1 MNSKRGLMTVLVGL
15 AMLATPIAAAAK
27 DYKHYESHAARV
39 AARSTWMPAPAAV
52 VSHGYG
58 HRAWDANAY
67 RTYGNRGYYA
77 APAYVAAPA
86 YPVAAP
92 YYGGG
97 YAGGGAGCGGA
108 ERVMRTYAR
117 DRATGHPAAA
127 YDLLRQNQWAL
138 HSGCA
143 AGAPVGGGM
152 LGGLGALGG
161 YGGYRGAPAYNNY
174 GGGNGGLLGAL
185 GGYRGAPAYNN
196 YGNGNGGLLG
206 GLGGYRGAPA
216 YGNAGYNN
224 GYGQPNGGGS
234 MLSPLLQRFVR

>member
-27 DYKHYESHAARV
+27 DYKHSESHAARA
-39 AARSTWMPAPAAV
+39 AARSTWMPAPAMV
-52 VSHGYG
+52 PSHRYG
-58 HRAWDANAY
+58 HRGWDANAY
-67 RTYGNRGYYA
+67 RAYGNPGYYA

-97 YAGGGAGCGGA
+97 YAGGGGCGSA
-108 ERVMRTYAR
+108 ARVMNTYAR

-143 AGAPVGGGM
+143 GGAPVGGGL
-152 LGGLGALGG
+152 LGGL
-161 YGGYRGAPAYNNY
+161 GGYRGAPAYNNY
-174 GGGNGGLLGAL
+174 GGGNGGLLG
-185 GGYRGAPAYNN
+185 
-196 YGNGNGGLLG
+196 

-216 YGNAGYNN
+216 YGNT

-234 MLSPLLQRFVR
+234 MLSPLMQYIR

>member
-15 AMLATPIAAAAK
+15 AMLATPITAAAK

-52 VSHGYG
+52 VSRGWNG
-58 HRAWDANAY
+58 HRGWDANAY
-67 RTYGNRGYYA
+67 RTYGNAGYYG
-77 APAYVAAPA
+77 APGYVGAPA

-97 YAGGGAGCGGA
+97 YAGGGGCGSA
-108 ERVMRTYAR
+108 SRVMNTYAR

-127 YDLLRQNQWAL
+127 YDVLRQNQWAL

-161 YGGYRGAPAYNNY
+161 YRGAPAYNNY
-174 GGGNGGLLGAL
+174 GGGNGGLLGGL

-196 YGNGNGGLLG
+196 YGGGNGNGNGGLLG
-206 GLGGYRGAPA
+206 ALSGNRGAPA
-216 YGNAGYNN
+216 YGNGGYNT

-234 MLSPLLQRFVR
+234 MLSPLLQYIR